1 MANTL
6 KIVLI
11 LIGIALIGYGAYI
24 FLFPG
29 NSLGFGTF
37 QVEKENSNAQVF
49 AMIGFG
55 VLALIGGI
63 AYKRR

>member
-11 LIGIALIGYGAYI
+11 LVGLVLIGYGLYTL
-24 FLFPG
+24 LFPG
-29 NSLGFGTF
+29 NSLGFGAF
-37 QVEKENSNAQVF
+37 QVENEDSNSQIF

-55 VLALIGGI
+55 VLTLIGGI
-63 AYKRR
+63 AYKKR

>member
-11 LIGIALIGYGAYI
+11 LIGLGLIGYGVYV
-24 FLFPG
+24 FLIPENSAGFGSFQVATEKG
-29 NSLGFGTF
+29 NS
-37 QVEKENSNAQVF
+37 QIF
-49 AMIGFG
+49 AMIGLG

>member
-11 LIGIALIGYGAYI
+11 LIGVLLIGYGLYI
-24 FLFPG
+24 WVVPEAAA
-29 NSLGFGTF
+29 GFGSF
-37 QVEKENSNAQVF
+37 QVEPEKGSSQII
-49 AMIGFG
+49 AMIVFG
-55 VLALIGGI
+55 ILMLIGGI

>member
-11 LIGIALIGYGAYI
+11 LVGLALIGYGLYI
-24 FLFPG
+24 LLFPE
-29 NSLGFGTF
+29 NSVGLGTF
-37 QVEKENSNAQVF
+37 QVATEKGNSQVF

-63 AYKRR
+63 AYKKR